1 MRMNSI
7 WAFATEGEFRKH
19 EDTHGVSTRTD
30 VHEAINGRV
39 IELNR
44 LGNSCTLKLLVFNVS
59 RCDGS
64 GILTLIEEF
73 ISNNPDWGISLWPSG
88 TWGFEGITLNEVVG
102 SDDYRCHY
110 EATVRLRHK
119 YGLRAVN
126 ADSSTTTERIEVSR
140 SVIAAYDQNGPIN
153 INEEQYD
160 FAIIGQTERGVGGA
174 EILVPRFEFTE
185 TYLWP
190 LSFIREKMSLWA
202 WATGTIN
209 ATPFRGMPAK
219 SVLFLGVD
227 MRTAD
232 YGDGECVFRFAFK
245 QPSSSLEIGRGS
257 DMVLVPAKDG
267 WDLLDIRTTERL
279 IPGLRGRG
287 NVVARAVD
295 FVVLHSV
302 YQTVDFHTLGLQPD
316 A

>member
-1 MRMNSI
+1 MSRNSI
-7 WAFATEGEFRKH
+7 LSFKTDAEFYRH
-19 EDTHGVSTRTD
+19 EEAYGVSQRTD
-30 VHEAINGRV
+30 VHENINGRV

-44 LGNSCTLKLLVFNVS
+44 LGNSCSIKLVIFNVTQ
-59 RCDGS
+59 CDGS
-64 GILTLIEEF
+64 GIQSFIEDY
-73 ISNNPDWGISLWPSG
+73 INSNPDLGIKLWPRGS
-88 TWGFEGITLNEVVG
+88 WGFEGITLNEAVG
-102 SDDYRCHY
+102 PDDYRCHY
-110 EATVRLRHK
+110 EATVRLRDK
-119 YGLRAVN
+119 YGLRAIN
-126 ADSSTTTERIEVSR
+126 ADSSTTSEKIEVSR
-140 SVIAAYDQNGPIN
+140 IVLAAYDQNGPIN

-209 ATPFRGMPAK
+209 ATTFRGMPPK
-219 SVLFLGVD
+219 SVLFLGVEV
-227 MRTAD
+227 RSAD

-245 QPSSSLEIGRGS
+245 QPSSSLEIGRGA
-257 DMVLVPAKDG
+257 DRVIVPAKDG

-279 IPGLRGRG
+279 VPGLRGRG

-302 YQTVDFHTLGLQPD
+302 YQTVNFHTLGLQPD